1 MRLSR
6 LLGVDVVDSAGARAG
21 TVADARLVQDGP
33 LLGAFAAW
41 RLSGLIV
48 VERRHVRLFGYE
60 RRVGPTVVRWTVR
73 RLAGR
78 VWFVPWSDVD
88 EIAPSL
94 VRTRTA
100 QGRWEALEDLPDRVV
115 GASDR

>member
-1 MRLSR
+1 MRLSYM
-6 LLGVDVVDSAGARAG
+6 LGVDVVDSGGTRVGA
-21 TVADARLVQDGP
+21 VADVRLVQDGP

-48 VERRHVRLFGYE
+48 VEKRHVRLFGYE
-60 RRVGPTVVRWTVR
+60 RRVGPMVVRWIVH

-94 VRTRTA
+94 VRTRTSK
-100 QGRWEALEDLPDRVV
+100 GRWEALDDLPDRIV